1 MTTIT
6 TRAAKGEPLTHE
18 ELDNNFTNLN
28 TDKLEDITAENLAN
42 LSDVNVTPTDGQS
55 LTWDNAT
62 STWIAT
68 TPAGGGGGD
77 LPVYTGDTDTDISI
91 SATGTGTVALSS
103 GGIPITIGKHPS
115 YDEIELA
122 SNGTDQSINLRSR
135 NGGNAY
141 VQSDTAVYLNS
152 VDPLRIKT
160 GANNKQLYIQEGS
173 DKVEIR
179 VTDAGDALKLQSDTS
194 NVKVVAGDKVQL
206 YSVNGT
212 YIINDTSGEAYSL
225 PNSTPAQDQILKADG
240 NGDLQWATES
250 AGGGGA
256 SEINDLT
263 DVSISTP
270 STNQV
275 LKYNGAN
282 WVNGTD
288 DSGGGSGGGNLQA
301 NLTLDYDMN
310 AGDVVYISGDGTVG
324 KVGNQTITESP
335 NPDAIGNVGGV
346 PPTDYTGADVWWVNN
361 NVPTAFDNVFSAITM
376 SGVVW
381 WGMNPDGTTWG
392 KTGLYYNNPDEG
404 LISVKAT
411 HIGTNSYVYFIGQI
425 TPWGDS
431 RPQLPGAC
439 VMKVPYFDNN
449 WTSDQTGIQALDN
462 NAASNGKVYSYINPI
477 TLRYVAT
484 WHSDSSLGTNVYIGY
499 GSFNDQSTTIDIG
512 TPTELRMSGINPNIL
527 HGEHSISPVI
537 TSNGTPWLV
546 YLDKVNG
553 SVQCQKLIQNDTDW
567 SITADQGS
575 ITQLL
580 SFSRTDIYSIV
591 PDPHNPDHYVIP
603 VVKNS
608 HSTLIYFSIIND
620 VVQVVHAYLVVQD
633 LRNSSLF
640 EFHPTDSTKGFFVG
654 KDGNGVL
661 HATNI
666 TIDRQTNT
674 LAAGT
679 SSSFG
684 YWAPNF
690 GRQFCYIPDNTD
702 QILMAYSDADNVTA
716 LRRFVETSTTTI
728 SNINDV
734 TPDGILQESG
744 TTGQSKPVNLL
755 GSLSTIHS
763 NLTTGSTYRVTD
775 SGALS
780 DQYGIHVIGE
790 AISSTSIL
798 QIDAGD
804 QIEVGGGSTD
814 TFTID
819 GVAASTTIQNG
830 DPYLNIRLADRP
842 NTNPSSEETV
852 FSAYRDHDATW
863 GLNTNGFMNPYLALK
878 MQGNASNE
886 YNVHDWGW
894 GGRNNVRLEH
904 KVVANDEFAGNQPHV
919 YDIFNCDPGHWG
931 NSTFQNGRIT
941 FTKPIIAQ
949 QGGIVGWATAGDK
962 LFYNLL
968 IDNEHTP
975 AYYAMEYDDNN
986 VTGDFQVVLAD
997 VTEQQWIDQ
1006 GPFRNDK
1013 LGFGNKQEFEF
1024 WIKIESNHN
1033 LDTVTVTNMFPD
1045 SLLPNNV
1052 VNINLPWWVDLGN
1065 NSITVPRSPTGD
1077 SVYIIKYRTFANV
1090 ITREFIEYVG

>member
-68 TPAGGGGGD
+68 TP
-77 LPVYTGDTDTDISI
+77 
-91 SATGTGTVALSS
+91 
-103 GGIPITIGKHPS
+103 
-115 YDEIELA
+115 
-122 SNGTDQSINLRSR
+122 
-135 NGGNAY
+135 
-141 VQSDTAVYLNS
+141 
-152 VDPLRIKT
+152 
-160 GANNKQLYIQEGS
+160 
-173 DKVEIR
+173 
-179 VTDAGDALKLQSDTS
+179 
-194 NVKVVAGDKVQL
+194 
-206 YSVNGT
+206 
-212 YIINDTSGEAYSL
+212 
-225 PNSTPAQDQILKADG
+225 
-240 NGDLQWATES
+240 

-324 KVGNQTITESP
+324 KVGNQTITESL
-335 NPDAIGNVGGV
+335 NPGAIGNVGGV

-425 TPWGDS
+425 SPWGAS

-527 HGEHSISPVI
+527 HGGHSISPVI

-878 MQGNASNE
+878 MQSNASNE

-919 YDIFNCDPGHWG
+919 YDIFNCDPGFWD
-931 NSTFQNGRIT
+931 NYNATFQNGRTT

-1024 WIKIESNHN
+1024 WIKIESYHN

>member
-68 TPAGGGGGD
+68 TP
-77 LPVYTGDTDTDISI
+77 
-91 SATGTGTVALSS
+91 
-103 GGIPITIGKHPS
+103 
-115 YDEIELA
+115 
-122 SNGTDQSINLRSR
+122 
-135 NGGNAY
+135 
-141 VQSDTAVYLNS
+141 
-152 VDPLRIKT
+152 
-160 GANNKQLYIQEGS
+160 
-173 DKVEIR
+173 
-179 VTDAGDALKLQSDTS
+179 
-194 NVKVVAGDKVQL
+194 
-206 YSVNGT
+206 
-212 YIINDTSGEAYSL
+212 
-225 PNSTPAQDQILKADG
+225 
-240 NGDLQWATES
+240 

-361 NVPTAFDNVFSAITM
+361 NVPTAFDNVFSAINM

-425 TPWGDS
+425 SPWGAS

-439 VMKVPYFDNN
+439 VMKVPYADNN

-640 EFHPTDSTKGFFVG
+640 KFHPTDSTKGFFVG

-690 GRQFCYIPDNTD
+690 GSYFCYIPYNTD
-702 QILMAYSDADNVTA
+702 QILMAYSDAELGWNVGA
-716 LRRFVETSTTTI
+716 LRRFAETGTATI

-842 NTNPSSEETV
+842 NTGQSSEETV

-904 KVVANDEFAGNQPHV
+904 KVVANDEFAGNQEYV

-1024 WIKIESNHN
+1024 WIKIESYHN

-1045 SLLPNNV
+1045 SLLALNV
-1052 VNINLPWWVDLGN
+1052 VNINLPAWVDLGN
-1065 NSITVPRSPTGD
+1065 NSITVPRSLTGN

>member
-68 TPAGGGGGD
+68 TP
-77 LPVYTGDTDTDISI
+77 
-91 SATGTGTVALSS
+91 
-103 GGIPITIGKHPS
+103 
-115 YDEIELA
+115 
-122 SNGTDQSINLRSR
+122 
-135 NGGNAY
+135 
-141 VQSDTAVYLNS
+141 
-152 VDPLRIKT
+152 
-160 GANNKQLYIQEGS
+160 
-173 DKVEIR
+173 
-179 VTDAGDALKLQSDTS
+179 
-194 NVKVVAGDKVQL
+194 
-206 YSVNGT
+206 
-212 YIINDTSGEAYSL
+212 
-225 PNSTPAQDQILKADG
+225 
-240 NGDLQWATES
+240 

-361 NVPTAFDNVFSAITM
+361 NVPTAFDNVFSAINM

-381 WGMNPDGTTWG
+381 WGVNPDGTTWG

-439 VMKVPYFDNN
+439 VMKVPYADNN

-842 NTNPSSEETV
+842 NTGQSSEETV

-919 YDIFNCDPGHWG
+919 YDIFNCDPGFWD
-931 NSTFQNGRIT
+931 NYNATFQNGRTT

-1024 WIKIESNHN
+1024 WIKIESYHN

>member
-68 TPAGGGGGD
+68 TP
-77 LPVYTGDTDTDISI
+77 
-91 SATGTGTVALSS
+91 
-103 GGIPITIGKHPS
+103 
-115 YDEIELA
+115 
-122 SNGTDQSINLRSR
+122 
-135 NGGNAY
+135 
-141 VQSDTAVYLNS
+141 
-152 VDPLRIKT
+152 
-160 GANNKQLYIQEGS
+160 
-173 DKVEIR
+173 
-179 VTDAGDALKLQSDTS
+179 
-194 NVKVVAGDKVQL
+194 
-206 YSVNGT
+206 
-212 YIINDTSGEAYSL
+212 
-225 PNSTPAQDQILKADG
+225 
-240 NGDLQWATES
+240 

-324 KVGNQTITESP
+324 KVGNLTITESL
-335 NPDAIGNVGGV
+335 NPGAIGNVGGV

-361 NVPTAFDNVFSAITM
+361 NVPTAFDNVFSAINM

-425 TPWGDS
+425 SPWGAS

-620 VVQVVHAYLVVQD
+620 VVQVVHAYLVVED
-633 LRNSSLF
+633 LRQFSLF

-919 YDIFNCDPGHWG
+919 YDIFNCDPGFWD
-931 NSTFQNGRIT
+931 NYNATFQNGRTT

-1024 WIKIESNHN
+1024 WIRIEYYHN

>member
-68 TPAGGGGGD
+68 TP
-77 LPVYTGDTDTDISI
+77 
-91 SATGTGTVALSS
+91 
-103 GGIPITIGKHPS
+103 
-115 YDEIELA
+115 
-122 SNGTDQSINLRSR
+122 
-135 NGGNAY
+135 
-141 VQSDTAVYLNS
+141 
-152 VDPLRIKT
+152 
-160 GANNKQLYIQEGS
+160 
-173 DKVEIR
+173 
-179 VTDAGDALKLQSDTS
+179 
-194 NVKVVAGDKVQL
+194 
-206 YSVNGT
+206 
-212 YIINDTSGEAYSL
+212 
-225 PNSTPAQDQILKADG
+225 
-240 NGDLQWATES
+240 

-361 NVPTAFDNVFSAITM
+361 NVPTAFDNVFSAINM

-381 WGMNPDGTTWG
+381 WGVNPDGTTWG

-439 VMKVPYFDNN
+439 VMKVPYADNN

-620 VVQVVHAYLVVQD
+620 VVQVVHAYLVVED
-633 LRNSSLF
+633 LRQFSLF

-919 YDIFNCDPGHWG
+919 YDIFNCDPGFWD
-931 NSTFQNGRIT
+931 NYNATFQNGRTT

-1024 WIKIESNHN
+1024 WIKIESYHN

>member
-68 TPAGGGGGD
+68 TP
-77 LPVYTGDTDTDISI
+77 
-91 SATGTGTVALSS
+91 
-103 GGIPITIGKHPS
+103 
-115 YDEIELA
+115 
-122 SNGTDQSINLRSR
+122 
-135 NGGNAY
+135 
-141 VQSDTAVYLNS
+141 
-152 VDPLRIKT
+152 
-160 GANNKQLYIQEGS
+160 
-173 DKVEIR
+173 
-179 VTDAGDALKLQSDTS
+179 
-194 NVKVVAGDKVQL
+194 
-206 YSVNGT
+206 
-212 YIINDTSGEAYSL
+212 
-225 PNSTPAQDQILKADG
+225 
-240 NGDLQWATES
+240 

-324 KVGNQTITESP
+324 KVGNLTITESL
-335 NPDAIGNVGGV
+335 NPGAIGNVGGV

-425 TPWGDS
+425 SPWGAS

-439 VMKVPYFDNN
+439 VMKVPYADNN

-640 EFHPTDSTKGFFVG
+640 KFHPTDSTKGFFVG

-919 YDIFNCDPGHWG
+919 YDIFNCDPGFWD
-931 NSTFQNGRIT
+931 NYNATFQTGRTT

-1024 WIKIESNHN
+1024 WIRIEYYHN

-1052 VNINLPWWVDLGN
+1052 VNINLPAWVDLGN

>member
-68 TPAGGGGGD
+68 TP
-77 LPVYTGDTDTDISI
+77 
-91 SATGTGTVALSS
+91 
-103 GGIPITIGKHPS
+103 
-115 YDEIELA
+115 
-122 SNGTDQSINLRSR
+122 
-135 NGGNAY
+135 
-141 VQSDTAVYLNS
+141 
-152 VDPLRIKT
+152 
-160 GANNKQLYIQEGS
+160 
-173 DKVEIR
+173 
-179 VTDAGDALKLQSDTS
+179 
-194 NVKVVAGDKVQL
+194 
-206 YSVNGT
+206 
-212 YIINDTSGEAYSL
+212 
-225 PNSTPAQDQILKADG
+225 
-240 NGDLQWATES
+240 

-361 NVPTAFDNVFSAITM
+361 NVPTAFDNVFSAINM

-404 LISVKAT
+404 LVSVKAT

-425 TPWGDS
+425 SPWGAS

-439 VMKVPYFDNN
+439 VMKVPYADNN

-690 GRQFCYIPDNTD
+690 GSYFCYIPYNTD
-702 QILMAYSDADNVTA
+702 QILMAYSDAELGWNVGA
-716 LRRFVETSTTTI
+716 LRRFAETGTATI

-842 NTNPSSEETV
+842 NTGQSSEETV

-904 KVVANDEFAGNQPHV
+904 KVVANDEFAGNQEYV

-1033 LDTVTVTNMFPD
+1033 LDTITVTNMFPD
-1045 SLLPNNV
+1045 SLLALNV
-1052 VNINLPWWVDLGN
+1052 VNINLPAWVDLGN
-1065 NSITVPRSPTGD
+1065 NSITVPRSLTGN

>member
-1 MTTIT
+1 
-6 TRAAKGEPLTHE
+6 
-18 ELDNNFTNLN
+18 
-28 TDKLEDITAENLAN
+28 
-42 LSDVNVTPTDGQS
+42 
-55 LTWDNAT
+55 
-62 STWIAT
+62 
-68 TPAGGGGGD
+68 
-77 LPVYTGDTDTDISI
+77 
-91 SATGTGTVALSS
+91 
-103 GGIPITIGKHPS
+103 
-115 YDEIELA
+115 
-122 SNGTDQSINLRSR
+122 
-135 NGGNAY
+135 
-141 VQSDTAVYLNS
+141 
-152 VDPLRIKT
+152 
-160 GANNKQLYIQEGS
+160 
-173 DKVEIR
+173 
-179 VTDAGDALKLQSDTS
+179 
-194 NVKVVAGDKVQL
+194 
-206 YSVNGT
+206 
-212 YIINDTSGEAYSL
+212 
-225 PNSTPAQDQILKADG
+225 
-240 NGDLQWATES
+240 
-250 AGGGGA
+250 
-256 SEINDLT
+256 
-263 DVSISTP
+263 
-270 STNQV
+270 
-275 LKYNGAN
+275 
-282 WVNGTD
+282 
-288 DSGGGSGGGNLQA
+288 
-301 NLTLDYDMN
+301 
-310 AGDVVYISGDGTVG
+310 
-324 KVGNQTITESP
+324 
-335 NPDAIGNVGGV
+335 
-346 PPTDYTGADVWWVNN
+346 
-361 NVPTAFDNVFSAITM
+361 
-376 SGVVW
+376 
-381 WGMNPDGTTWG
+381 
-392 KTGLYYNNPDEG
+392 
-404 LISVKAT
+404 
-411 HIGTNSYVYFIGQI
+411 
-425 TPWGDS
+425 
-431 RPQLPGAC
+431 
-439 VMKVPYFDNN
+439 
-449 WTSDQTGIQALDN
+449 
-462 NAASNGKVYSYINPI
+462 
-477 TLRYVAT
+477 
-484 WHSDSSLGTNVYIGY
+484 
-499 GSFNDQSTTIDIG
+499 
-512 TPTELRMSGINPNIL
+512 
-527 HGEHSISPVI
+527 
-537 TSNGTPWLV
+537 
-546 YLDKVNG
+546 
-553 SVQCQKLIQNDTDW
+553 
-567 SITADQGS
+567 
-575 ITQLL
+575 
-580 SFSRTDIYSIV
+580 
-591 PDPHNPDHYVIP
+591 
-603 VVKNS
+603 
-608 HSTLIYFSIIND
+608 
-620 VVQVVHAYLVVQD
+620 
-633 LRNSSLF
+633 
-640 EFHPTDSTKGFFVG
+640 
-654 KDGNGVL
+654 
-661 HATNI
+661 
-666 TIDRQTNT
+666 
-674 LAAGT
+674 
-679 SSSFG
+679 
-684 YWAPNF
+684 
-690 GRQFCYIPDNTD
+690 
-702 QILMAYSDADNVTA
+702 MAYSNADNVTA

-878 MQGNASNE
+878 MQSNASNE
-886 YNVHDWGW
+886 DNVHDWGW

-919 YDIFNCDPGHWG
+919 YDIFNCDPGFWD
-931 NSTFQNGRIT
+931 NYNATFQNGRTT

-1024 WIKIESNHN
+1024 WIKIESYHN

>member
-68 TPAGGGGGD
+68 TP
-77 LPVYTGDTDTDISI
+77 
-91 SATGTGTVALSS
+91 
-103 GGIPITIGKHPS
+103 
-115 YDEIELA
+115 
-122 SNGTDQSINLRSR
+122 
-135 NGGNAY
+135 
-141 VQSDTAVYLNS
+141 
-152 VDPLRIKT
+152 
-160 GANNKQLYIQEGS
+160 
-173 DKVEIR
+173 
-179 VTDAGDALKLQSDTS
+179 
-194 NVKVVAGDKVQL
+194 
-206 YSVNGT
+206 
-212 YIINDTSGEAYSL
+212 
-225 PNSTPAQDQILKADG
+225 
-240 NGDLQWATES
+240 

-425 TPWGDS
+425 SPWGAS

-633 LRNSSLF
+633 LRQFSLF

-919 YDIFNCDPGHWG
+919 YDIFNCDPGFWDNS
-931 NSTFQNGRIT
+931 NSTFQTGRIT

-1024 WIKIESNHN
+1024 WIKIEYYHN

-1045 SLLPNNV
+1045 SLLPNDKKP
-1052 VNINLPWWVDLGN
+1052 VNINLPAWVDLGN
-1065 NSITVPRSPTGD
+1065 NSITVPRSLTGN
-1077 SVYIIKYRTFANV
+1077 SIYIIKYRTFANV